1 MLHRNLESSLHVVT
15 LAKSYVN
22 VTRGYTLGVTCSEG
36 VWVCVSLDGAE
47 VYGVV
52 LSTDVRRLLFGR
64 IVPHGC
70 MIPRQPNGSRT
81 FECYFRYF
89 WPFWLALRT
98 SGLGVVPWDVILGP
112 YLNPPLG

>member
-47 VYGVV
+47 VYEVV
-52 LSTDVRRLLFGR
+52 LRTYEQSYAYRVDRVRRVDRVILYDVSGCSRASRSWDVRRDMAS
-64 IVPHGC
+64 V
-70 MIPRQPNGSRT
+70 RQ
-81 FECYFRYF
+81 
-89 WPFWLALRT
+89 
-98 SGLGVVPWDVILGP
+98 
-112 YLNPPLG
+112 